1 MEKDALQA
9 GNQWM
14 PATDYDLI
22 RARVPILCVDVLLSP
37 AGDPQK
43 VGMIKRATPGGDK
56 WWLVGGRV
64 LRNEPLLAAV
74 GRHVAATLGPAVRLD
89 RSTLVMADV
98 IEYFTEPGIG
108 PFLDPRKHSV
118 APTYA
123 CECMGGAEP
132 LGEALEFAWFNVS
145 ELPGV
150 DIGFGGVAVMGR
162 LLAQLGRLG
171 HPLTG

>member
-1 MEKDALQA
+1 MEQDAIQA

-14 PATDYDLI
+14 SAADYDLI
-22 RARVPILCVDVLLSP
+22 RSKVPVLCVDVLLSP

-43 VGMIKRATPGGDK
+43 VGLIKRATPDGDK

-64 LRNEPLLAAV
+64 LRNEPLLTAV
-74 GRHVAATLGPAVRLD
+74 GRHVAATLGPALRLD

-108 PFLDPRKHSV
+108 PFRDPRKHSV
-118 APTYA
+118 ALTYA
-123 CECMGGAEP
+123 CECTGDPEP
-132 LGEALEFAWFNVS
+132 LGEALEFGWFEVG

-150 DIGFGGVAVMGR
+150 DIGFGGLAVMGR
-162 LLAQLGRLG
+162 LLASLGRLG
-171 HPLTG
+171 RPLAG